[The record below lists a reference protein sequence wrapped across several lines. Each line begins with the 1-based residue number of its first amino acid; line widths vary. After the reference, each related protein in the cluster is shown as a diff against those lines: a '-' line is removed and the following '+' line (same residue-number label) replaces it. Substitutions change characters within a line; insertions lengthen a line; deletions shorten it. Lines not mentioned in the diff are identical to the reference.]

1 MLPRCSRRPHR
12 DGNIIPEAAIR
23 VLDASAI
30 SAEMGVALISSVRPR
45 WVSVSDVGSSTLSP
59 PSSRATA
66 PARPIPRRPRGTRLR
81 APRSPA
87 VRAVRRSS
95 ARQPWRPSLQ
105 SARHLEDQSLRT
117 SESLPSR
124 HPLLTMCVMVTMSI
138 STARASRVKV
148 SLGMDC
154 TTDLAVPAR
163 LSTRAKQRCV
173 RDYRPCHCWYFLI
186 TL

>member
-12 DGNIIPEAAIR
+12 DRNIIPEAAIR

-30 SAEMGVALISSVRPR
+30 SAGMGVALISSSAAPLGLCKRC
-45 WVSVSDVGSSTLSP
+45 GSS
-59 PSSRATA
+59 AA
-66 PARPIPRRPRGTRLR
+66 GTTK
-81 APRSPA
+81 PGGTGSPA
-87 VRAVRRSS
+87 VVSS
-95 ARQPWRPSLQ
+95 PTLAPFPP

-117 SESLPSR
+117 SESRPSR
-124 HPLLTMCVMVTMSI
+124 HPLLTMCLMVTMSI

-154 TTDLAVPAR
+154 TTDLAVSAR
-163 LSTRAKQRCV
+163 LSKRAKQRCV
-173 RDYRPCHCWYFLI
+173 RDYRPCHCSYFLI